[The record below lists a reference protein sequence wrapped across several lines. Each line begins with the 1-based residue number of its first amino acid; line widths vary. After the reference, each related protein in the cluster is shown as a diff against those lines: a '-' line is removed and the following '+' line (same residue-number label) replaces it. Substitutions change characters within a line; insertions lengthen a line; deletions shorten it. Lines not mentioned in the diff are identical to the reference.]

1 MLSGF
6 PSLKVLG
13 CEYNRY
19 MTGNINSLGV
29 LKDTLVKVKI
39 YGCPLVEGNFMDLA
53 DFPRLRELDLNC
65 ITMTGDIRD
74 IGSNDFPML
83 ERLSLPK
90 GVYGGTGY
98 ELQRISD
105 GTNVVRSV
113 FLFKKQR
120 PALKMEGWQCV
131 LSEDSPDR
139 YDRADDDDD
148 TPPFYI
154 RFVEAGSRLGYRW
167 ESCLYHSNPC
177 EVNWLDPA
185 PDFFRE
191 SSAYAKY
198 VKDLQ
203 EINSKVNIYKGF
215 HQPPTEEEY
224 NRLVEEHALRR
235 RAEEE
240 YEESWFDESDGEE

>member
-1 MLSGF
+1 
-6 PSLKVLG
+6 
-13 CEYNRY
+13 
-19 MTGNINSLGV
+19 
-29 LKDTLVKVKI
+29 
-39 YGCPLVEGNFMDLA
+39 MDLA
-53 DFPRLRELDLNC
+53 DFPHLKELVLDDTDELDLNC

-74 IGSNDFPML
+74 IGSDDFPML
-83 ERLSLPK
+83 QRLSLPK
-90 GVYGGTGY
+90 GVYGGMGY

-120 PALKMEGWQCV
+120 PALKMEDWHCV
-131 LSEDSPDR
+131 LSEDSLDW
-139 YDRADDDDD
+139 YQINADDDVD
-148 TPPFYI
+148 TPPLYI

-167 ESCLYHSNPC
+167 ESLNHSNPC

-191 SSAYAKY
+191 SSVYEKY
-198 VKDLQ
+198 VEDLQ
-203 EINSKVNIYKGF
+203 EINSKVKMFKGF

-224 NRLVEEHALRR
+224 DRLVEEHAQRR

-240 YEESWFDESDGEE
+240 